1 MKYKEAISAFSSK
14 DSSAGTIIN
23 KSKSQSNISDLGIT
37 KGDMKKSR
45 KEETVHTK
53 EMARIL
59 SLELDML
66 MKFSFKLVNRSTTY
80 WIDILTLLWD
90 SYINEEITW

>member
-1 MKYKEAISAFSSK
+1 
-14 DSSAGTIIN
+14 
-23 KSKSQSNISDLGIT
+23 
-37 KGDMKKSR
+37 MKKSR
-45 KEETVHTK
+45 KEEAVHSK

-66 MKFSFKLVNRSTTY
+66 MKFSFKLVKRSTTY

>member
-1 MKYKEAISAFSSK
+1 
-14 DSSAGTIIN
+14 
-23 KSKSQSNISDLGIT
+23 
-37 KGDMKKSR
+37 MKKSR
-45 KEETVHTK
+45 KEEAVHSK

-66 MKFSFKLVNRSTTY
+66 MKFSFKLVKRSTTY

-90 SYINEEITW
+90 SYIN